1 MDEQEF
7 RRILDLFPIVRSP
20 HYHLKEW
27 QNAWGEGDKRD
38 IQIEGIDEHVSQF
51 VDKIAN
57 QVNRVL
63 YYRCILEETKVG
75 GGEEVGVVTVALV
88 CQTISIYP
96 YRQAL
101 KQTVCLGT
109 SPKVTVFH
117 GKCFREYAWRQK
129 TVGAAKAEEFC
140 QAFQRVH
147 KKLVYEELSL
157 DAARSFIKS
166 SKGYHH
172 PS

>member
-20 HYHLKEW
+20 HYHADSESSGQSTSQSGRNVELKEW
-27 QNAWGEGDKRD
+27 QDAWGEGDKRD
-38 IQIEGIDEHVSQF
+38 IQIEGIDEHDAF
-51 VDKIAN
+51 WKK
-57 QVNRVL
+57 L
-63 YYRCILEETKVG
+63 KL
-75 GGEEVGVVTVALV
+75 VAE
-88 CQTISIYP
+88 
-96 YRQAL
+96 
-101 KQTVCLGT
+101 K
-109 SPKVTVFH
+109 K
-117 GKCFREYAWRQK
+117 
-129 TVGAAKAEEFC
+129 VGAAKAEEFC
-140 QAFQRVH
+140 KAFQRVH